1 MPNKKIYLVIT
12 ELFPTQESFRGPYVY
27 DQVKAIEKDGR
38 YEVVVLRPTS
48 WLSKEKDYE
57 YGGVKVHRFTRYD
70 LPSNMWPGSNI
81 WLSLRAMDKCLK
93 RLGIA
98 YSDITVVHAH
108 VSNNARFANH
118 VKYQNKKC
126 LTVLQ
131 HHGYDVLGLSLGR
144 FSKKEWH
151 RKRAS
156 WYGVRE
162 CNKIDLHVGVS
173 KEILQYLD
181 RNEGIKLNSKYVL
194 YNGVNTDKFFKK
206 SSNLLG
212 ENKTFTIGCVANFWK
227 LKDQITLIKAVEI
240 LVESDYT
247 DIKVSFVGTGYTR
260 EDCEQSIQEKGLEQY
275 FEFNNEVDHTQLN
288 AYYNTLDL
296 FVLPS
301 YWDSFGCVYVEAYA
315 CGVPF
320 MTAKGT
326 GITELIPKA
335 DFEKWVIEPHDY
347 IALARNIKHYMDKHE
362 KQTLNSTIDIDTLVH
377 NYLDFIN
384 IDKNTVTE

>member
-1 MPNKKIYLVIT
+1 MQKPIYLVIT
-12 ELFPTQESFRGPYVY
+12 ELFPTSDSFRGPYVY
-27 DQVKAIEKDGR
+27 DQVRAIEKDGR

-48 WLSKEKDYE
+48 WLHKEKNYE
-57 YGGVKVHRFTRYD
+57 YNGIKVYRFTHYD
-70 LPSNMWPGSNI
+70 LPSDMWPGSNT

-93 RLGIA
+93 YLGIA
-98 YSDITVVHAH
+98 YNDIAVVHAH

-118 VKYQNKKC
+118 VKCQNAEC

-144 FSKKEWH
+144 FSTKEWH
-151 RKRAS
+151 RKRALR
-156 WYGVRE
+156 YGVRE

-173 KEILQYLD
+173 KEILRYLEN
-181 RNEGIKLNSKYVL
+181 NEGIKLNGKYVL
-194 YNGVNTDKFFKK
+194 YNGVDTDKFFKK
-206 SSNLLG
+206 SLRLSSK
-212 ENKTFTIGCVANFWK
+212 NKTFTIGCVANFWE

-240 LVESDYT
+240 LVESDCIN
-247 DIKVSFVGTGYTR
+247 IKVKFVGTGYTR
-260 EDCEQSIQEKGLEQY
+260 EDCEQYIQEKGLEQY

-315 CGVPF
+315 CGVQF

-326 GITELIPKA
+326 GITELISET

-347 IALARNIKHYMDKHE
+347 IALARNIKNYMNKHE
-362 KQTLNSTIDIDTLVH
+362 KQILNSAIDIDTLVR

-384 IDKNTVTE
+384 IDKNTVAE